1 MLKKSISN
9 KKIRGHMQIKIA
21 KFSGFCYGVKRAIQI
36 LDKTIEESEK
46 DHDVIAYTLGPIIHN
61 YQVTE
66 YYRRKGIKII
76 EKIEDFVDNRRDN
89 EKIIIRSHGAPEV
102 VYQKATEKG
111 IELIDAT
118 CPYVKKIQ
126 NTVSSYHIK
135 GYNIIVVGDSNHP
148 EVIGINGWCNN
159 EAVVIKT
166 LDDVTL
172 VKEIDKP
179 TCIVA
184 QTTFNAVQWQRIV
197 DELSGLLSNHVVHNT
212 ICLATSQRQD
222 ACRELAGTV
231 DVMIVIGDRHS
242 SNTRKLVEIC
252 SNIVKTIHIETKN
265 DLDVSELTGN
275 VKIGVTA
282 GASTPDWIIQSVI
295 LKIENEGEVFFDGKS

>member
-1 MLKKSISN
+1 
-9 KKIRGHMQIKIA
+9 MQIKIA
-21 KFSGFCYGVKRAIQI
+21 NFSGFCYGVKRAIQI
-36 LDKTIEESEK
+36 LDNIVAKSEEEHK
-46 DHDVIAYTLGPIIHN
+46 VIAYTLGPIIHN
-61 YQVTE
+61 EQVTE
-66 YYRRKGIKII
+66 YYRKKGIKII
-76 EKIEDFVDNRRDN
+76 EKFDDFVDNRRDN
-89 EKIIIRSHGAPEV
+89 EKVIIRSHGAPEA
-102 VYQKATEKG
+102 VYKKADAMG
-111 IELIDAT
+111 IDLIDAT

-135 GYNIIVVGDSNHP
+135 GYNIIVVGDSDHP

-159 EAVVIKT
+159 EAIIIKSI
-166 LDDVTL
+166 DDVKL
-172 VKEIDKP
+172 VTDFDKP

-184 QTTFNAVQWQRIV
+184 QTTYNSVYWHEIV
-197 DELSGLLSNHVVHNT
+197 DVLSDLLPNSVVHNT
-212 ICLATSQRQD
+212 ICLATAQRQD
-222 ACRELAGTV
+222 ACRELASTV

-252 SNIVKTIHIETKN
+252 SKIVKTIHIETKN

-282 GASTPDWIIQSVI
+282 GASTPDWIIQSVV